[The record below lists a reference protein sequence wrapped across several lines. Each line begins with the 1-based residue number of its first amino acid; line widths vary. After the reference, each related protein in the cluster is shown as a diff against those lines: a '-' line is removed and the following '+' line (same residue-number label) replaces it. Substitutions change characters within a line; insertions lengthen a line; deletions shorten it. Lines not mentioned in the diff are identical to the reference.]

1 MKPKNIN
8 EIIKALRQCSEDA
21 PTSCDDCPY
30 EGMGHK
36 CLTQLAKDALE
47 LILQITEEG

>member
-1 MKPKNIN
+1 MKSKS
-8 EIIKALRQCSEDA
+8 EIIKALRQCSEDT

-30 EGMGHK
+30 DGMEHK
-36 CLTQLAKDALE
+36 CLTQLTKDALE